1 MSVVW
6 LAVFA
11 TLCLELIF
19 TAVLVAP
26 LPIVVRNG
34 IARFIYRHKIGEKLS
49 FFLRFATLALMFA
62 VWDSVQVRW
71 DCPRWLLSPA
81 SLFRST
87 LRLGWWPC
95 AFYCSLAV
103 CRPYR
108 CSGDRLDDECRSYRV
123 LTHPLECLFV

>member
-34 IARFIYRHKIGEKLS
+34 IARFIYHHKIGEKLS

-71 DCPRWLLSPA
+71 DCPRWLLGPV

-87 LRLGWWPC
+87 VRLCWWPC
-95 AFYCSLAV
+95 AFFA
-103 CRPYR
+103 
-108 CSGDRLDDECRSYRV
+108 RLPSVARIAAMVTDLMMSAARAE
-123 LTHPLECLFV
+123 F

>member
-11 TLCLELIF
+11 TLCVELVF

-26 LPIVVRNG
+26 LPIVIRNG
-34 IARFIYRHKIGEKLS
+34 IARFIYHHQIGDKLS

-71 DCPRWLLSPA
+71 RCPPWVWGLM
-81 SLFRST
+81 SLIST
-87 LRLGWWPC
+87 THLGWWPC
-95 AFYCSLAV
+95 AVFS
-103 CRPYR
+103 
-108 CSGDRLDDECRSYRV
+108 RLPSVMRIVAMVTDMVSSTSRS
-123 LTHPLECLFV
+123 EF